1 MLHVWLL
8 GLIGLI
14 WATSCGGLEY
24 TMLLQ
29 ASQHVFSTHDGS
41 SLNSLSDVSV
51 LELHNLLKKTIGVL
65 PSEDLNM
72 TRVRELPD
80 SRLTEILLL
89 ALVGNFTT
97 AKSQSWQQ
105 PCKIVMNAK
114 DGHLQ
119 LSDDRSLTDEILSV
133 LIIILC
139 IVQFK
144 QILERE
150 G

>member
-1 MLHVWLL
+1 M
-8 GLIGLI
+8 
-14 WATSCGGLEY
+14 GLEY
-24 TMLLQ
+24 DLLLQ
-29 ASQHVFSTHDGS
+29 ASQHVFNTHDGS
-41 SLNSLSDVSV
+41 SLYSLSDVSV
-51 LELHNLLKKTIGVL
+51 LELHNLLKKTVGVL
-65 PSEDLNM
+65 PQEDLNL
-72 TRVRELPD
+72 TKVRELPD
-80 SRLTEILLL
+80 SRLVEILLL
-89 ALVGNFTT
+89 SLVGNFTT

-105 PCKIVMNAK
+105 PCTVVMNAK

-119 LSDDRSLTDEILSV
+119 LNDDRSLTDEILSV

>member
-1 MLHVWLL
+1 MLLWCVL
-8 GLIGLI
+8 G
-14 WATSCGGLEY
+14 WVVFVRTCVGLEY
-24 TMLLQ
+24 DMLLQ
-29 ASQHVFSTHDGS
+29 ASQQVFSTHDGS

-51 LELHNLLKKTIGVL
+51 LELHNLLKKMVGVM
-65 PSEDLNM
+65 PQEDLNL

-89 ALVGNFTT
+89 SVVGNFTT

-114 DGHLQ
+114 HGHLQ

-150 G
+150 NE